1 MDRTGFE
8 QWKPREVARLLA
20 LVETERRYYQE
31 MVAALPVALA
41 VLSPDRAIASANR
54 AFRRLVNLTG
64 DELRQKSIEQ
74 ILPSD
79 ALIERIR
86 SAHVHGDLDPFF
98 VDTGERRF
106 RMAAIPIRSW
116 EDELQAETLLMVEPV
131 DLERSEADRVESEL
145 VPPHAAAPVP
155 DLSTLPGIVWQ
166 ADASSFAF
174 TYVSGAAEDL
184 LGYPAAHW
192 LAEPLFLSERI
203 HPGDR
208 AEVMGLYESV
218 AATGGEASAEF
229 RAINAAG
236 ESVWYRETI
245 GAPAPGSAAAQ
256 SNASRRIS
264 GIMTAIGKRRQ
275 MEAQAIQAGRVDA
288 LRGLASRLA
297 HDLNNPLMIVSG
309 YSEELL
315 NALPADA
322 PARSDLAEIL
332 AAATRMTDLTASLL
346 GFTRSQAM
354 APSKIALSEVVAGLE
369 PRLRELV
376 KEVGIAFPAGAV
388 WTYADAEQL
397 AEAITAIAAFA
408 VENDARKITLTCHT
422 GQVTE
427 RTGTA
432 VLAPGLYARL
442 EILAPGNAS
451 ASPRAFESVL
461 SGSAITRAYLN
472 IRQWGGDIVYS
483 IHPEYGSSFTVY
495 LPYAEAPYVE
505 PLPVEPLETAAATSG
520 VKPQALPAVSSRI
533 ESSPVEPPYAEPE
546 PEPSLGTILVVED
559 EPGIRGLVR
568 KILRRENY
576 DVLEA
581 GSGEEALT
589 EAAAQDVAIDLLL
602 TDVMLPGIGGRELAE
617 SLAAGQPELKV
628 VYVSGFTDDEGVRTG
643 QFPPGSRFLQKPFT
657 LSALVGIVKEALGH

>member
-64 DELRQKSIEQ
+64 DELRQKTIEQ

-86 SAHVHGDLDPFF
+86 SAHVHGDIDPFF
-98 VDTGERRF
+98 VNMGERRF

-116 EDELQAETLLMVEPV
+116 EDELQAETLLMVEPA
-131 DLERSEADRVESEL
+131 DLERSEAARLDAEPAEL
-145 VPPHAAAPVP
+145 HSAAPVP

-203 HPGDR
+203 HPDDR
-208 AEVMGLYESV
+208 AEVMELYQTI

-236 ESVWYRETI
+236 ESAWYRETI
-245 GAPAPGSAAAQ
+245 GAPVPGSAAAQ
-256 SNASRRIS
+256 GNVTLRIS

-275 MEAQAIQAGRVDA
+275 MEAQALQAGRVDA

-297 HDLNNPLMIVSG
+297 HDFNNPLMIVSG

-315 NALPADA
+315 KALPADA
-322 PARSDLAEIL
+322 PAHSDLAEIRG
-332 AAATRMTDLTASLL
+332 AATRMTDLTASLL
-346 GFTRSQAM
+346 GFTRSQAK

-397 AEAITAIAAFA
+397 AEAIAAIAAFA
-408 VENDARKITLTCHT
+408 VENGARKITLTCHT

-432 VLAPGLYARL
+432 TLAPGLYARL
-442 EILAPGNAS
+442 EILAPGHAS

-472 IRQWGGDIVYS
+472 IRQWDGDIVYS
-483 IHPEYGSSFTVY
+483 IHPEYGSSFAVY

-505 PLPVEPLETAAATSG
+505 PVPAEPLKTPVAASG
-520 VKPQALPAVSSRI
+520 VPAVPSFI
-533 ESSPVEPPYAEPE
+533 ESAPIEPPYAEPE

-617 SLAAGQPELKV
+617 SLAAVHPELKV

-657 LSALVGIVKEALGH
+657 LSALVGIVNEALGH

>member
-1 MDRTGFE
+1 ME
-8 QWKPREVARLLA
+8 L
-20 LVETERRYYQE
+20 YQT
-31 MVAALPVALA
+31 
-41 VLSPDRAIASANR
+41 I
-54 AFRRLVNLTG
+54 
-64 DELRQKSIEQ
+64 
-74 ILPSD
+74 
-79 ALIERIR
+79 
-86 SAHVHGDLDPFF
+86 
-98 VDTGERRF
+98 
-106 RMAAIPIRSW
+106 
-116 EDELQAETLLMVEPV
+116 
-131 DLERSEADRVESEL
+131 
-145 VPPHAAAPVP
+145 
-155 DLSTLPGIVWQ
+155 
-166 ADASSFAF
+166 
-174 TYVSGAAEDL
+174 
-184 LGYPAAHW
+184 
-192 LAEPLFLSERI
+192 
-203 HPGDR
+203 
-208 AEVMGLYESV
+208 

-229 RAINAAG
+229 RANNAAG
-236 ESVWYRETI
+236 KSVWYRETI
-245 GAPAPGSAAAQ
+245 GAPDPGSAPAQ
-256 SNASRRIS
+256 SNAPRRIS

-315 NALPADA
+315 NALPDNA

-332 AAATRMTDLTASLL
+332 AAATRMADLTAGLL
-346 GFTRSQAM
+346 GFTRSEAK
-354 APSKIALSEVVAGLE
+354 APSKIGLSEVVAGLE
-369 PRLRELV
+369 PRLRKLV
-376 KEVGIAFPAGAV
+376 KEVGIAFPVGAV
-388 WTYADAEQL
+388 WTYAEAEQL

-408 VENDARKITLTCHT
+408 IENDARKITLSCHT

-427 RTGTA
+427 RTGTGM
-432 VLAPGLYARL
+432 LAPGLYARL
-442 EILAPGNAS
+442 EILAPGHAS
-451 ASPRAFESVL
+451 APPRAFESRCSPPGL
-461 SGSAITRAYLN
+461 PLTRAYLN

-483 IHPEYGSSFTVY
+483 IHPQYGSSFTVY

-505 PLPVEPLETAAATSG
+505 SLPAEPLKTPAATSG
-520 VKPQALPAVSSRI
+520 VKTEASPAASSPI
-533 ESSPVEPPYAEPE
+533 ESSPVEPQYAEPE

-589 EAAAQDVAIDLLL
+589 EAAAQDVDIDLLL

-617 SLAAGQPELKV
+617 SLTAGNPELKV

>member
-41 VLSPDRAIASANR
+41 VLSPDRAVASANR

-64 DELRQKSIEQ
+64 DELRQKNIEQ

-86 SAHVHGDLDPFF
+86 SAHVHGDIEPFF
-98 VDTGERRF
+98 VNMGERRF
-106 RMAAIPIRSW
+106 RMAAIPIRNW
-116 EDELQAETLLMVEPV
+116 EDELQAETLLMVEPA
-131 DLERSEADRVESEL
+131 DLERLEAERLDSEPVARL
-145 VPPHAAAPVP
+145 TPVP
-155 DLSTLPGIVWQ
+155 DLSNLPGIVWQ

-184 LGYPAAHW
+184 LGYPPARW

-203 HPGDR
+203 HPDDR
-208 AEVMGLYESV
+208 AEVMGLYQTV
-218 AATGGEASAEF
+218 AANGGEASAEF

-236 ESVWYRETI
+236 ESVWHRETI
-245 GAPAPGSAAAQ
+245 RASAPEDGSR
-256 SNASRRIS
+256 SIS

-275 MEAQAIQAGRVDA
+275 MEAQALQAGRVDA

-322 PARSDLAEIL
+322 PAHGDLAEIL
-332 AAATRMTDLTASLL
+332 AAATRMTDLAGSLL
-346 GFTRSQAM
+346 GFTRSQAK
-354 APSKIALSEVVAGLE
+354 APSKIALSEVVAGLD
-369 PRLRELV
+369 PRLRELAN
-376 KEVGIAFPAGAV
+376 EVGIAFPAGAV
-388 WTYADAEQL
+388 WTYADEEQL
-397 AEAITAIAAFA
+397 AEAIAALAAFA

-432 VLAPGLYARL
+432 TLAPALYARL
-442 EILAPGNAS
+442 EILAPGHAS
-451 ASPRAFESVL
+451 ASLRVFESVL
-461 SGSAITRAYLN
+461 SGSAVTRAYLN

-483 IHPEYGSSFTVY
+483 SHVEYGSSFTVY

-505 PLPVEPLETAAATSG
+505 AIPAELLEGTAATTSAAEPE
-520 VKPQALPAVSSRI
+520 VFPI
-533 ESSPVEPPYAEPE
+533 EPSPVEPQHAEPE

-568 KILRRENY
+568 KILRREHY
-576 DVLEA
+576 EVLEA
-581 GSGEEALT
+581 GSGEDALT

-617 SLAAGQPELKV
+617 SLAAGNPDLKV

-657 LSALVGIVKEALGH
+657 LSALVGIVKEALGR

>member
-41 VLSPDRAIASANR
+41 VLSPDRAVASANR

-64 DELRQKSIEQ
+64 DELRQKNIEQ

-86 SAHVHGDLDPFF
+86 SAHVHGDLEPFF
-98 VDTGERRF
+98 VDMGERRF
-106 RMAAIPIRSW
+106 RMAAIPIRNW
-116 EDELQAETLLMVEPV
+116 EDELQAETLLMVEPA
-131 DLERSEADRVESEL
+131 DLERLEAERGEAEPSA
-145 VPPHAAAPVP
+145 PPAAAPAP

-203 HPGDR
+203 HPEDR
-208 AEVMGLYESV
+208 AEVMGLYQTV
-218 AATGGEASAEF
+218 AANGGEASAEF
-229 RAINAAG
+229 RAVNAAG
-236 ESVWYRETI
+236 ESAWYRETI
-245 GAPAPGSAAAQ
+245 RVPAPGSAAAQ
-256 SNASRRIS
+256 SDASRCIS
-264 GIMTAIGKRRQ
+264 GIMTAISKRRQ
-275 MEAQAIQAGRVDA
+275 MEAQALQAGRIDA
-288 LRGLASRLA
+288 LRGLASSLA

-322 PARSDLAEIL
+322 SAHSDLAEIL
-332 AAATRMTDLTASLL
+332 AAATRMTDLAGSLL
-346 GFTRSQAM
+346 GFTRSQAK

-369 PRLRELV
+369 PRLRELAT
-376 KEVGIAFPAGAV
+376 EVGIAFPAGAV

-397 AEAITAIAAFA
+397 AEAIAALAAFA
-408 VENDARKITLTCHT
+408 AENDARKITLTCHT

-427 RTGTA
+427 RTGMAT
-432 VLAPGLYARL
+432 LAPGLYARL
-442 EILAPGNAS
+442 EILAPGHAS
-451 ASPRAFESVL
+451 ASLRVFEPVL
-461 SGSAITRAYLN
+461 SGSAVTRAYLN

-483 IHPEYGSSFTVY
+483 SHAEYGSSFTVY

-505 PLPVEPLETAAATSG
+505 AIPAELLEETAAATSAE
-520 VKPQALPAVSSRI
+520 PPPI
-533 ESSPVEPPYAEPE
+533 EASPVEPQHAQPE

-568 KILRRENY
+568 KILRREHY
-576 DVLEA
+576 EVLEA
-581 GSGEEALT
+581 GSGEAAIT
-589 EAAAQDVAIDLLL
+589 AAAAQDVAIDLLL

-617 SLAAGQPELKV
+617 SLAAGNPDLKV
-628 VYVSGFTDDEGVRTG
+628 VYVSGFTDDEGVRAG

-657 LSALVGIVKEALGH
+657 LSALVGIVKEALGR